1 MAKAKKLIL
10 TNEWVEIKEM
20 FEANTN
26 GCEEYGKN
34 FEIGGRLDILTRLFL
49 DRLGNITT
57 HKGYYCVIDGIT
69 MNLWI
74 ERLWS
79 VIVNAGLLAPIA
91 WKIDD
96 AKQEEIDRKIA
107 MEEDKWNDEFDVEDY
122 EPTDEQLEEK
132 ENIFSI
138 FDDNNLELDIE

>member
-1 MAKAKKLIL
+1 
-10 TNEWVEIKEM
+10 
-20 FEANTN
+20 
-26 GCEEYGKN
+26 
-34 FEIGGRLDILTRLFL
+34 
-49 DRLGNITT
+49 
-57 HKGYYCVIDGIT
+57 
-69 MNLWI
+69 MNLWK

-79 VIVNAGLLAPIA
+79 VIENAGLLAPIA